1 MRQGGQITVF
11 LSMCLLCTAALLCV
25 MLECARTAGSKFYFQ
40 VAVESGLDTLFSR
53 YHRRLWEEYRILAL
67 EYDTQEELEKNL
79 ETYVN
84 RYLET
89 DSWYPMRLESMEVTR
104 LSGLGD
110 EQGAFLAEEVLD
122 YMKYGLVSQFIFAPE
137 DGEQFLKDV
146 TEAAGAGTLTEMYSD
161 QEKEVRKLEQ
171 AAEKLLMNI
180 REQERYAAE
189 TGRALYEDDEYGFY
203 KAADNYRRSVA
214 GYPGLMK
221 KYRKQAEA
229 LAGKQQRSRA
239 EIESIGPDLQEDR
252 KELFESQWNPYDA
265 YIRED
270 GERYREFAA
279 WEQGLGRNLQL
290 LEQTGQLVEELIE
303 EYEEDD
309 DDEDEGEE
317 LSLAPAAE
325 LWQQRENSGINT
337 DSGSG
342 DKEKQNLLDRIRS
355 MAGSGLL
362 GLVMPEGTVISST
375 AFSTADLPSGT
386 AEAGQGDQRQGNGLV
401 DRVIIGEY
409 CGRFFSHALD
419 DGERQ
424 VRYEFEYVLE
434 GENRDRG
441 NLEKVVAELFAVRE
455 GLNLIHILS
464 DSAKR
469 EEARALALVIT
480 GSIGLAPLAEITACL
495 IMGIWA
501 MGEAIADL
509 RTLMAGGSVPLW
521 KSGGEWRLSLE
532 GLLDMGRQ
540 KLPSA
545 DSRDSLGRGLTYE
558 GYLKLLLLKEKPEVK
573 HMRMLDLM
581 QLNIRQ
587 KEPGFLV
594 EKCGYHVDIRGKAC
608 GKHVFF
614 ALPFVKSYVGEQE
627 GYMLE
632 AGAGKAY

>member
-1 MRQGGQITVF
+1 MRQRGQITLF
-11 LSMCLLCTAALLCV
+11 LSLCLLCTAALLCV

-53 YHRRLWEEYRILAL
+53 YHRGLWEEYRIFAL
-67 EYDTQEELEKNL
+67 EYDTQGELEREL

-89 DSWYPMRLESMEVTR
+89 ESWYPMRLESVEVTR
-104 LSGLGD
+104 LAGLGD
-110 EQGAFLAEEVLD
+110 EGGRFLAKEVLD
-122 YMKYGLVSQFIFAPE
+122 YMKYGIVSQFILAPKE
-137 DGEQFLKDV
+137 GEQLLRDV
-146 TEAAGAGTLTEMYSD
+146 TEAAGAGTLTAMYDD

-171 AAEKLLMNI
+171 AAEKLLINI

-189 TGRALYEDDEYGFY
+189 IGSVLGEDDEYGY
-203 KAADNYRRSVA
+203 YEAADHYRKIAA
-214 GYPGLMK
+214 GYPSLMR
-221 KYRKQAEA
+221 KYERQAKT
-229 LAGKQQRSRA
+229 LSQRQQKSRA
-239 EIESIGPDLQEDR
+239 KIEGIKPDLQEDR
-252 KELFESQWNPYDA
+252 GELFESQWNPYDA
-265 YIRED
+265 YIKED

-279 WEQGLGRNLQL
+279 WEQGLERNLQL
-290 LEQTGQLVEELIE
+290 LWQTGQLVEELVE

-325 LWQQRENSGINT
+325 LWQQHEDSGIST
-337 DSGSG
+337 DTGSG
-342 DKEKQNLLDRIRS
+342 DKEKQDLLDRVRS

-362 GLVMPEGTVISST
+362 ALVMPEGTLISQA
-375 AFSTADLPSGT
+375 AFPAAGLPSGT
-386 AEAGQGDQRQGNGLV
+386 MRKGRGDGRQGDGPV

-424 VRYEFEYVLE
+424 IRYELEYVLE
-434 GENRDRG
+434 GEDRDRR
-441 NLEKVVAELFAVRE
+441 NLEKVMGELFAVRE

-480 GSIGLAPLAEITACL
+480 GSVGLAPLTEITACL
-495 IMGIWA
+495 IMGVWA
-501 MGEAIADL
+501 MGEAVTDL

-521 KSGGEWRLSLE
+521 KTRGDWNLSLE

-540 KLPSA
+540 NLPPA
-545 DSRDSLGRGLTYE
+545 GSRDSSERGLTYE
-558 GYLKLLLLKEKPEVK
+558 GYLKLLLLKEEPEVK

-581 QLNIRQ
+581 QLQIRQ
-587 KEPGFLV
+587 REPGFLV
-594 EKCGYHVDIRGKAC
+594 EKCGYYVDIHGKAC

-614 ALPFVKSYVGEQE
+614 ALPFVRPYVGEQD

-632 AGAGKAY
+632 AGAEKAY